1 MTISRRPETAAD
13 EPFLR
18 KLIIDTIAL
27 QLGASAWLAPMREQ
41 LLDMQ
46 YRARR
51 AGVRSVFPDSASE
64 IIIAGGVDVG
74 WLVVAELPDQI
85 RIVEIMVRED
95 YRGQGVGSSI
105 VREIQHGARCAGRP
119 VRLGV
124 NSTNAA
130 AIRLYERLGFRLAG
144 GDEVQLEMVWEC

>member
-13 EPFLR
+13 ELFLK
-18 KLIIDTIAL
+18 KLIINTIAR
-27 QLGASAWLAPMREQ
+27 QLAAGSWPAPMREQ

-51 AGVRSVFPDSASE
+51 VSVRSAFPGAASE
-64 IIIAGGVDVG
+64 IIVADGEDVG
-74 WLVVAELPDQI
+74 WLVVADLPDQI

-95 YRGQGVGSSI
+95 YRGQGIGSSI
-105 VREIQHGARCAGRP
+105 IREIQGGACCAGRP

-124 NSTNAA
+124 NSMNAA
-130 AIRLYERLGFRLAG
+130 AICLYERLGFQHAG
-144 GDEVQLEMVWEC
+144 GDEVQLEMVWKC